1 MESTTPS
8 TNDISQRLA
17 NSELFRNY
25 REAFRMTTGLGI
37 ALEAN
42 GTANVRSEECL
53 PFVTRLRL
61 PVMAGQ
67 QEVAKVCLQPVRVA
81 TQEFASFEDVARRM
95 LDDGD
100 NAASIRTA
108 RDVFAAMPTISEDR
122 HRAFSTLLKFFAA
135 QLGDLAEKLFLQ
147 LTDAEPEPVRKAR
160 HHIISHLAEPLSLE
174 DVARH
179 AGVSPFHFCKLFKRN
194 TGLTFTEFVNRARVE
209 QAKRLLLKPQ
219 SRVTEVA
226 YDVGFQSLSQFNRS
240 FRRVTSQSPTE
251 YRNRM
256 KPGSGLVVA

>member
-1 MESTTPS
+1 METTTPS
-8 TNDISQRLA
+8 SNDIAQRLA
-17 NSELFRNY
+17 TSDLFRNY

-37 ALEAN
+37 ALEPS
-42 GTANVRSEECL
+42 GMSNVRTEECL

-67 QEVAKVCLQPVRVA
+67 EEVAKVCLQPVRVA
-81 TQEFASFEDVARRM
+81 TEEFNTFEQVARRM
-95 LDDGD
+95 LDDGE

-108 RDVFAAMPTISEDR
+108 RDVFAAMPTITEDR
-122 HRAFSTLLKFFAA
+122 HRAFTTLLKFFSA

-240 FRRVTSQSPTE
+240 FRRVTAQSPTE
-251 YRNRM
+251 YRSRM
-256 KPGSGLVVA
+256 KPAIA